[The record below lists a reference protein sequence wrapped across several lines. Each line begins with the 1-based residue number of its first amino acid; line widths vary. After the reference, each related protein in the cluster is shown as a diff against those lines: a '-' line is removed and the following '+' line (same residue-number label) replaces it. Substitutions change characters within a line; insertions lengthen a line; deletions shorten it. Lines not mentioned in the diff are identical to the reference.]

1 MFKNVSLPKIK
12 FLNILIWSL
21 PFSIILGNLFINLNS
36 LLIIFSG
43 LYILRNHLLKFVKNY
58 INYIVLFLIFVFTNV
73 FFSLDLALSLK
84 GSFGLIKHILVSLI
98 LYFWLKDENS
108 NLKSILISIFLSQI
122 VLIISLFLNLGY
134 LFVNSSLNYDGRIGG
149 LFFDESVAGSY
160 IIKLLIP
167 SILFFLIYLKNNKY
181 LILFI
186 LVSFISII
194 VTGDRAPAFLF
205 IIAIIS
211 FVVINKKLKFK
222 DNLKILFSFIL
233 IILIFF
239 ISSGNFRHKVFY
251 TAGQLGLENVEK
263 KVYNIQKNLFKEK
276 VNDYSKWVENEKQQG
291 QRNLGFTKTEWFKH
305 YHKAIEIGKQ
315 NFLFGSGIKTFRK
328 ACRDPQYNIKLQ
340 ENLNSDYG
348 CSTHPHNIY
357 IEIFS
362 ETGIF
367 GLLIFLS
374 LILILIFKST
384 KNNDYDLRNFIY
396 CYIIILFIPIQ
407 TTGSFFS
414 TFNGIFYFICLS
426 LVLYLNNQQKLIK

>member
-58 INYIVLFLIFVFTNV
+58 INYIVLFLIFIFINIL
-73 FFSLDLALSLK
+73 FSLDLTLSLK
-84 GSFGLIKHILVSLI
+84 GFFGLIKNILISLI

-108 NLKSILISIFLSQI
+108 NLKSILISILLSQI
-122 VLIISLFLNLGY
+122 ILIISLFLNLSY
-134 LFVNSSLNYDGRIGG
+134 LFINTSLNYNDRIGG

-186 LVSFISII
+186 LVSFISIL

-205 IIAIIS
+205 IITLIFFI
-211 FVVINKKLKFK
+211 VLNKKIKFI
-222 DNLKILFSFIL
+222 DNIKILFTFSL

-239 ISSGNFRHKVFY
+239 ISSSDFRNKVFY
-251 TAGQLGLENVEK
+251 TSGQLGLKNIEK
-263 KVYNIQKNLFKEK
+263 KIYNIQKNLFKEK
-276 VNDYSKWVENEKQQG
+276 VDDYSKWVENEKQQG
-291 QRNLGFTKTEWFKH
+291 QRNLGFTKTDWFKH
-305 YHKAIEIGKQ
+305 YDKAIEIGKQ

-328 ACRDPQYNIKLQ
+328 ACRDPQYNIKFLK
-340 ENLNSDYG
+340 NRNPDYG

-367 GLLIFLS
+367 GLLVFLS
-374 LILILIFKST
+374 LIFILIIKSA
-384 KNNDYDLRNFIY
+384 KNNNYHLRNFIY